1 MGNAVIPRRK
11 GGNYTTVK
19 FENYEF
25 KTLEKREVENLSEA
39 KEYIVATSVGNYALI
54 GGGWGKS
61 ITKKV
66 DAYNV
71 SLVRTMPADLTEAK
85 IRLAAAKTGEYG
97 LFAGGYSANVA
108 HESSSVDA
116 YSANLAHTTPT
127 SLSEARENLAA
138 TMVGDYSL
146 FAGGDLTGI
155 SVDAGGNSLLG
166 TYSSD
171 KVDVYDDNLAQTTAT
186 ALSLDRTSLVA
197 ATAGEYAIFA
207 GGYTYSTDDGSS
219 KRARN
224 VDAYSSSLV
233 HSTLADVTYDYY
245 DTATSVGN
253 YALFATGYYA
263 QASNASVDVY
273 NISLVKLT
281 PVNLSDKKDLSS
293 ATAIAN
299 FALFGGGQSNAEIF
313 SKVEGF
319 DKNLVLH
326 QFEDLSETRCSLAAT
341 TVGNYAFFAGG
352 FNGYSGENSA
362 TVDCYEYVEKNLEL
376 TLYKGTR
383 YKFQDMDAEVTVEAD
398 METKTIA
405 TPATGY
411 IKLKKVTLS

>member
-11 GGNYTTVK
+11 GGSYATIE
-19 FENYEF
+19 FENYENS
-25 KTLEKREVENLSEA
+25 TLTKHEVENLSEA
-39 KEYIVATSVGNYALI
+39 KKYIAATSVGNYALF
-54 GGGWGKS
+54 GGGWGES
-61 ITKKV
+61 ITNKV

-71 SLVRTMPADLTEAK
+71 NLVRTMPADLTEAK
-85 IRLAAAKTGEYG
+85 CNLAAAKTGEYG
-97 LFAGGYSANVA
+97 LFAGGYSTRAAYVT
-108 HESSSVDA
+108 SSVDA
-116 YSANLAHTTPT
+116 YSASLTHTTPT
-127 SLSEARENLAA
+127 SLSEAREELAA
-138 TMVGDYSL
+138 TTVGDYSL
-146 FAGGDLTGI
+146 FAGGDLV
-155 SVDAGGNSLLG
+155 SHPSL
-166 TYSSD
+166 D
-171 KVDVYDDNLAQTTAT
+171 KVDVYDDNLVQSTAT

-197 ATAGEYAIFA
+197 ATIGEHAIFA

-293 ATAIAN
+293 ATAVAN
-299 FALFGGGQSNAEIF
+299 FALFGGGQRYTERF
-313 SKVEGF
+313 PKVEGF

-326 QFEDLSETRCSLAAT
+326 QFEDLSEAKCSLAAT

-352 FNGYSGENSA
+352 FNGYPGENTA
-362 TVDCYEYVEKNLEL
+362 TVDCYEYTSKDLEL
-376 TLYKGTR
+376 TLYKGTK
-383 YKFQDMDAEVTVEAD
+383 YKFQDMDAEATVEAD